1 MNNLSG
7 KFVSTCLLLTAGN
20 ACFGIGLA
28 PERQDAFRP
37 AEWLAASDER
47 LDNMR
52 GGFDAGSGLSVSFG
66 IVKTVMINGNIVTK
80 ISFNLPDISKI
91 TAETARVVN
100 DALAKA
106 GIIQNGA
113 GNIVDTGARSEVAA
127 GTTAGAPIQSTP
139 AAPGA
144 GSEVPAGTAVVVAIQ
159 STPVTQGVGSQV
171 VAGTAL
177 TTLIQNTLN
186 DQKIQTLTVI
196 NAGVNSLGL
205 LRTMNTQT
213 ILKDALF
220 GSIGIR

>member
-1 MNNLSG
+1 MKNLPG
-7 KFVSTCLLLTAGN
+7 KLVSMCLLLTAGN

-28 PERQDAFRP
+28 TENKTAFQP
-37 AEWLAASDER
+37 ADWVAASDEH

-66 IVKTVMINGNIVTK
+66 IVKTVMINGNLITK
-80 ISFNLPDISKI
+80 ISFNLPDVSRI
-91 TAETARVVN
+91 TAETAKIVS

-106 GIIQNGA
+106 GIVQNGA
-113 GNIVDTGARSEVAA
+113 GNIVDTGIRSEVAA
-127 GTTAGAPIQSTP
+127 GTATGTLSQSTP
-139 AAPGA
+139 DA
-144 GSEVPAGTAVVVAIQ
+144 GVR
-159 STPVTQGVGSQV
+159 SQV

-205 LRTMNTQT
+205 LRAMNTQMV
-213 ILKDALF
+213 LKDALF

>member
-1 MNNLSG
+1 M
-7 KFVSTCLLLTAGN
+7 CLLLTAGN
-20 ACFGIGLA
+20 ACFGTALA
-28 PERQDAFRP
+28 TENKTVFRP
-37 AEWLAASDER
+37 ADWVAASDEH
-47 LDNMR
+47 LDGMR

-66 IVKTVMINGNIVTK
+66 IVKTVMINGNLITK
-80 ISFNLPDISKI
+80 ISFNLPDVSKI
-91 TAETARVVN
+91 TADTARIVN
-100 DALAKA
+100 DALTKA

-113 GNIVDTGARSEVAA
+113 GNIVDA
-127 GTTAGAPIQSTP
+127 GVK
-139 AAPGA
+139 
-144 GSEVPAGTAVVVAIQ
+144 SEVPAGTASVAPIQ
-159 STPVTQGVGSQV
+159 STPDAGVRSEVATGTAAGTLIQSTPATSVGSQQV
-171 VAGTAL
+171 GGAAL

>member
-7 KFVSTCLLLTAGN
+7 KLVSTCLLLTAGN

-28 PERQDAFRP
+28 PERQDALRP

-113 GNIVDTGARSEVAA
+113 GNIVDTGVRSEVAA

-139 AAPGA
+139 VAP
-144 GSEVPAGTAVVVAIQ
+144 
-159 STPVTQGVGSQV
+159 GVGSQV

>member
-1 MNNLSG
+1 MKNLPG
-7 KFVSTCLLLTAGN
+7 KLVSMCLLLTAGN

-28 PERQDAFRP
+28 TENKTAFQP
-37 AEWLAASDER
+37 ADWVAASNEH

-66 IVKTVMINGNIVTK
+66 IVKTVMINGNLITK
-80 ISFNLPDISKI
+80 ISFNLPDVSRI
-91 TAETARVVN
+91 TAETAKIVS

-106 GIIQNGA
+106 GIVQNGA
-113 GNIVDTGARSEVAA
+113 GNIVDTGIRSEVAA
-127 GTTAGAPIQSTP
+127 GTAAGAPIQSTP
-139 AAPGA
+139 DA
-144 GSEVPAGTAVVVAIQ
+144 GVRSEVAAGTAAGALIQ
-159 STPVTQGVGSQV
+159 GTPDAGVRSQV

-205 LRTMNTQT
+205 LRAMNTQMV
-213 ILKDALF
+213 LKDALF

>member
-1 MNNLSG
+1 MKNLPG
-7 KFVSTCLLLTAGN
+7 KLVSTCLLLTAGN
-20 ACFGIGLA
+20 ACFGTGLA
-28 PERQDAFRP
+28 TENKTAFRP
-37 AEWLAASDER
+37 ADWVAASDEH

-66 IVKTVMINGNIVTK
+66 IVKTVMINGNLITK
-80 ISFNLPDISKI
+80 ISFNLPDVSKI
-91 TAETARVVN
+91 TADTARIVN
-100 DALAKA
+100 DALTKA

-113 GNIVDTGARSEVAA
+113 GNIVDAGVRSEVAA
-127 GTTAGAPIQSTP
+127 ATPAAAPVQSTPDAGVRSEVATGTAAGTLIQSTP
-139 AAPGA
+139 AT
-144 GSEVPAGTAVVVAIQ
+144 S
-159 STPVTQGVGSQV
+159 VGSQV
-171 VAGTAL
+171 VGGAAL